1 MCITIPFAFVPCV
14 ANASAFLR
22 APPAFVLSLSVDGA
36 APGVCSLLICLL
48 YGVATLSFLSVHIV
62 VYIYVSANLVAVCN
76 RRSAKWS
83 ARKLMSM
90 CHFRNLL
97 TYMFLVLQ
105 VLHYS
110 SLVGLLPPFILYCYT
125 MYCGTGSYMPRGPS
139 ARRENSGPCRAA
151 PISWLRFLPIS
162 AMGRR
167 SVARERARPT
177 GTRTR
182 PPPSASATTTAAS
195 PTGIY
200 VEVRASA
207 SSSMQ
212 QRRWILLRLREIPR
226 L

>member
-22 APPAFVLSLSVDGA
+22 ASSAFVLSLSVDGA

-125 MYCGTGSYMPRGPS
+125 MYCGTGHSSSSVCLGVRLPGGKIRVHVEPLLFPGCGSCQSRRWVVGAWRESVLGPLGPGRALLRRHRPR
-139 ARRENSGPCRAA
+139 RRQ
-151 PISWLRFLPIS
+151 LRPLGS
-162 AMGRR
+162 TSRY
-167 SVARERARPT
+167 ERALRALCS
-177 GTRTR
+177 
-182 PPPSASATTTAAS
+182 SAA
-195 PTGIY
+195 GFC
-200 VEVRASA
+200 
-207 SSSMQ
+207 
-212 QRRWILLRLREIPR
+212 
-226 L
+226 